1 MIEINDRIAFIEKL
15 DTAKKLCY
23 FIDYGKYLG
32 KVKVTKEISEIIP
45 VKKRLQK
52 LSIGKEVCYF
62 ILDNGNIVYQWSGWW
77 VSENRFK
84 EIFIDDCYKEGW
96 KIVNVEIR
104 KEV

>member
-23 FIDYGKYLG
+23 FIGYGKYLG

-45 VKKRLQK
+45 YKKRLQK

-62 ILDNGNIVYQWSGWW
+62 ILDNGSITYQWNGWW

-84 EIFIDDCYKEGW
+84 EMFIDDCYKEGW
-96 KIVNVEIR
+96 KIVVVEIR
-104 KEV
+104 KEI